1 MKNNFLKKFKL
12 GKFKLLILLCLFL
25 SFPLFTWP
33 SSLRA
38 QESEAI
44 AVRIIENPNHYSSA
58 RWYQLQNFQG
68 SPQSLQVDGYEAIR
82 NGRTVYVNAA
92 NVVDTNNDGNPD
104 AFYTN
109 IFIISYTQSQQAD
122 TPDIFGQLL
131 KNFKFNTNFFDL
143 GACSTT
149 TTDSCLSNKDCP
161 SGEYCNSQKAKVVR
175 DVKRLADLAEM
186 QAKLDAYKKTNG
198 TYPSAIAGTYL
209 SSKSLSTWSSWQENF
224 AKELGTVLPVDP
236 INQLGACPGYDASTC
251 WSSSTKTFATDI
263 SQAVLPSGSHVYVY
277 LGDNRGASARYCAQ
291 MESGYSNLLSSNC
304 FSDKRPNNQPVIK
317 DVSLFGWP
325 KKEFNGYVSVFDA
338 DGDPLKLTVDP
349 ASPAAAEWLNQKWV
363 FNGGSITNLPS
374 KGQIKIY
381 LPVTGNAKPAG
392 YYKVRLTL
400 NDGQGASNSI
410 FSQVYDLTVNPLPSS
425 LSQNSKTIT
434 IGQSDSAALS
444 GTDSNGDPIANLY
457 FDSATF
463 NSATLTQAALTN
475 NGFTISG
482 SSIQESFRPAQHTGA
497 YVINVYAS
505 DSASPTGRINSHF
518 TYTVVNKPPI
528 FKDLT
533 ATFSNNTHKS
543 CAPGETCYIS
553 IDNSEAATIK
563 ITGEDPDGHALTYSL
578 VDNFSNKL
586 SINPAS
592 GVISGL
598 QNLNYQQ
605 LQDQVFNIS
614 VKIADAYCANS
625 NPDECSTT
633 YSFSLQVLK
642 YCSVDMP
649 GSTIYRELSQTFT
662 VSNSGDTLN
671 TGLHLDNCSEMGT
684 SSMDVKFVGESHS
697 QAIVLVSDLS
707 SSMEANIN
715 INGVNQTA
723 IYRLKNALT
732 KTGSGFLDSVYNIA
746 ITWPTQYFINVAL
759 IAYNTGVV
767 NNQPLTNLVTS
778 GSLNN
783 LKNIINNYTTYYQ
796 TETLAALNAAEVSLA
811 GVTDPNVEK
820 IVILMSDGIPG
831 IDGYTFSNPYC
842 YTPTPSTCT
851 PQPACPDGQ
860 WQIGCEES
868 YCYTPTC
875 SCGGTYPSCHP
886 AAPCPSGY
894 LQGGCAVSDCYLDTN
909 HSSFNPFQKFRR
921 FVSKL
926 LTIKSAEANTPKS
939 ECTYKGCAAAFPD
952 FSCPSDQYMSCYA
965 YYVLN
970 CDTTPDVNK
979 QAAILK
985 SQGVALYTI
994 YYNTSNTLAPKQK
1007 MCDWSSNNGLDC
1019 DNNTYAFSGSDID
1032 TMIKKVL
1039 GRIVTKPKDVV
1050 VANSQVIDVDI
1061 ASSTSFVSGTLVG
1074 GLTCGTVAPTVTF
1087 TNNGYLEFS
1096 NIKLNYCPVKLHP

>member
-12 GKFKLLILLCLFL
+12 NKFKFLILLCLFL
-25 SFPLFTWP
+25 SFPLFAWP

-38 QESEAI
+38 QESDAI

-82 NGRTVYVNAA
+82 NGRTVYVDAA
-92 NVVDTNNDGNPD
+92 NVVDTNNDGTPD

-149 TTDSCLSNKDCP
+149 TTNSCLSNKDCP

-175 DVKRLADLAEM
+175 DVKRLADLTEM
-186 QAKLDAYKKTNG
+186 QAQLDTYKNAKG
-198 TYPSAIAGTYL
+198 TYPSALAGTYL
-209 SSKSLSTWSSWQENF
+209 ASKSLSTWNSWQENF

-236 INQLGACPGYDASTC
+236 INQLGACPGYDAATC
-251 WSSSTKTFATDI
+251 WNSSNKTFATDI
-263 SQAVLPSGSHVYVY
+263 SQAILPSGSHVYAY
-277 LGDNRGASARYCAQ
+277 LGDSRGASARYCAQ
-291 MESGYSNLLSSNC
+291 MESGYANLVSFNC
-304 FSDKRPNNQPVIK
+304 FTDKRPNNQPVIK

-338 DGDPLKLTVDP
+338 DGDPLKLTIDFS
-349 ASPAAAEWLNQKWV
+349 SPAAAEWINQKWV
-363 FNGGSITNLPS
+363 FNGSAITNLPS
-374 KGQIKIY
+374 KGQMKIY
-381 LPVTGNAKPAG
+381 VPVTGNAKPAG

-400 NDGQGASNSI
+400 NDGQGASNST
-410 FSQVYDLTVNPLPSS
+410 FSQVYDLTVNPLASS
-425 LSQNSKTIT
+425 LSKTSKTVT
-434 IGQSDSAALS
+434 IGQSDAATLS
-444 GTDSNGDPIANLY
+444 GTDSNGDPIGNLY
-457 FDSATF
+457 FESATF
-463 NSATLTQAALTN
+463 NGATLTQTGLTN

-482 SSIQESFRPAQHTGA
+482 TNIQEAFRPAQHTGA
-497 YVINVYAS
+497 YVINVYAN
-505 DSASPTGRINSHF
+505 DSAAPTGKINSYF
-518 TYTVVNKPPI
+518 TYTIVNKPPI
-528 FKDLT
+528 FKSLS
-533 ATFSNNTHKS
+533 ATFSNNTKKD

-553 IDNSEAATIK
+553 IDNGEAATVK

-578 VDNFSNKL
+578 VDNFSNQL
-586 SINPAS
+586 SINPS
-592 GVISGL
+592 TGVISGL
-598 QNLNYQQ
+598 QNLNFQQ

-614 VKIADAYCANS
+614 VKISDAYCANS
-625 NPDECSTT
+625 SPAECSVT
-633 YSFSLQVLK
+633 YSFSLKVIK
-642 YCSVDMP
+642 FCSVNVA
-649 GSTIYRELSQTFT
+649 GSTIYKEIPQTFT

-671 TGLHLDNCSEMGT
+671 TGLHLDDCSEIGT
-684 SSMDVKFVGESHS
+684 SSMDVKFIGESHS

-707 SSMEANIN
+707 SSMEALIN
-715 INGVNQTA
+715 IGGVNQTA
-723 IYRLKNALT
+723 IARLKSALT

-746 ITWPTQYFINVAL
+746 VTWPSQYFIKVAL

-767 NNQPLTNLVTS
+767 RDQPLTNLVTTGNL
-778 GSLNN
+778 GSL
-783 LKNIINNYTTYYQ
+783 KTIINNFSTYYQ

-811 GVTDPNVEK
+811 SVTDPNIEK

-842 YTPTPSTCT
+842 YTPTPSECT

-860 WQIGCEES
+860 YQIGCTSS

-875 SCGGTYPSCHP
+875 SCGGTWPNCDSPASC
-886 AAPCPSGY
+886 CCGEV
-894 LQGGCAVSDCYLDTN
+894 QGGCTSNDCYMPA
-909 HSSFNPFQKFRR
+909 HSSFNPFEKFKK
-921 FVSKL
+921 FISKL
-926 LTIKSAEANTPKS
+926 LTVKTAEATTIKR
-939 ECTYKGCAAAFPD
+939 ECTYLGCAAAFPS
-952 FSCPSDQYMSCYA
+952 FSCPSDQYLSCYGS
-965 YYVLN
+965 YVLN

-979 QAAILK
+979 QASLLK

-994 YYNTSNTLAPKQK
+994 YYNTSNTLEPKQK

-1050 VANSQVIDVDI
+1050 VANSQVIDGDI
-1061 ASSTSFVSGTLVG
+1061 ASSTSFVSGSLVG
-1074 GLTCGTVAPTVTF
+1074 GLTCGTVAPKVTF

-1096 NIKLNYCPVKLHP
+1096 NIKLNYCPAKLHP